1 MGSKA
6 LLALER
12 SLAIGACHS
21 YHLTIPAQ
29 LCTRKVMESRDEK
42 AEMKKQIAD
51 ARQVA
56 YRQVALARQGESNRY
71 LVRSFGD
78 CVWADNDNNI
88 TSYK

>member
-1 MGSKA
+1 
-6 LLALER
+6 
-12 SLAIGACHS
+12 
-21 YHLTIPAQ
+21 
-29 LCTRKVMESRDEK
+29 MESRDEK

-88 TSYK
+88 T